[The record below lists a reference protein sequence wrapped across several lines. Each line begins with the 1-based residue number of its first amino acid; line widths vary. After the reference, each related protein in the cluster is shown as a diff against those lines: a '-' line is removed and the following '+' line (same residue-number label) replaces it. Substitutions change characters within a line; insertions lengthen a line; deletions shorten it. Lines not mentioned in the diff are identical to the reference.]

1 MRNFEFDDKKS
12 NSNLNKHEID
22 FIEAQSL
29 WDDPDYIEV
38 QARSDNEPR
47 SLVIGLIAKKHWSA
61 VITYREDNIRIISV
75 RRSRILEVKLYES

>member
-12 NSNLNKHEID
+12 NSNLIKHEID

-38 QARSDNEPR
+38 QAKSDNEASLFSYR
-47 SLVIGLIAKKHWSA
+47 S
-61 VITYREDNIRIISV
+61 YC
-75 RRSRILEVKLYES
+75 